1 MKKLSLFALAAAGML
16 FGACSSNDDVVTV
29 TPSVETNGSSFVGIS
44 IQMPSATAT
53 TRANDDLNNG
63 TEDEFKVNSAYL
75 FLFKGNEEASSTI
88 LGMWELTND
97 FKKDDQEAAPDD
109 KPQTAIMGD
118 EGTGVTSTSVSV
130 AKIDDLSLLPSEN
143 LYAYVIV
150 NPYNDAQKTKPAD
163 NTTFQDFSEL
173 IYNRET
179 IGGTLEG
186 VIAKT
191 GLMMTNSPV
200 SLKQGGSA
208 DPTGAT
214 IISAYKLDQT
224 KIAKTEKAAKD
235 APAGCIFV
243 ERSAA
248 KVTVKQGANL
258 GTAIGEGET
267 ALPFE
272 ITGWQVIN
280 VEPKYYNVR
289 QANIAEWLPYYNE
302 FMTTTNNKYRFVT
315 KYDFDPKLPTTDGH
329 TPDGDVYRTYFAKD
343 LQYDK
348 AATLDKTAAIDAD
361 QNWLGLNGRAYVPEN
376 TFDVANQVWTNTTQV
391 TLRVKFNNGNDLYTI
406 SNDALYYQ
414 ADKIDN
420 SLAAKVSGLYAINK
434 FKEDAVAD
442 VLAQLKAADNTK
454 YYKAECNV
462 TATVTKDAASNEA
475 AYELA
480 YTITATEC
488 ETEDGT
494 YTEVATVPALSTA
507 LTTAWADAVTSAK
520 ADYKVSLYKG
530 GLSYYNV
537 RIKHFGEFETPWEA
551 ISDATAN
558 ADANPFKVQPG
569 GTVANIYGYTDKA
582 ADQAKANARFLGR
595 YGVVRDNWYILE
607 IDKIGKLG
615 SATPEPVN
623 GNETPDDEIE
633 EEYYISAHVHIIPW
647 VLRNQSVKF

>member
-29 TPSVETNGSSFVGIS
+29 APSVETNGSSFVGIS

-63 TEDEFKVNSAYL
+63 TADEFKVNSAYL
-75 FLFKGNEEASSTI
+75 FLFKGNEEATSTI

-97 FKKDDQEAAPDD
+97 FKKDNQEAAPDD

-118 EGTGVTSTSVSV
+118 DGTGVTSTSVSV

-163 NTTFQDFSEL
+163 NTTFQDFSEV

-186 VIAKT
+186 KIAET

-224 KIAKTEKAAKD
+224 KIAKTEEAAKA

-315 KYDFDPKLPTTDGH
+315 KYDFDPTLPTTDGH

-348 AATLDKTAAIDAD
+348 AATLVKTAAIDAD
-361 QNWLGLNGRAYVPEN
+361 ENWLGLTGRAYVPEN

-406 SNDALYYQ
+406 SNDVLYYT
-414 ADKIDN
+414 AATIDN
-420 SLAAKVSGLYAINK
+420 SLAAKVEGLYAINK
-434 FKEDAVAD
+434 FKEDAKEY
-442 VLAQLKAADNTK
+442 VLAQLKDDVHFF
-454 YYKAECNV
+454 KATV
-462 TATVTKDAASNEA
+462 GVKATVTKTTASNEA
-475 AYELA
+475 DYELK
-480 YTITATEC
+480 YTITASQSD
-488 ETEDGT
+488 TEDGT
-494 YTEVATVPALSTA
+494 YTEVTAPALSDA
-507 LTTAWADAVTSAK
+507 LTTAWNNAVASAK

-569 GTVANIYGYTDKA
+569 GTVANIYGYTDNA